1 VSPKD
6 KGVLDTPLSKLKDQ
20 MIRGFLSV
28 VVVVTTA
35 CQLTVEQEVVF
46 DLPPSVPVMD
56 IPSDNPTTAE
66 GISLGRMLFYDP
78 ILSADSSQACA
89 DCHFQDL
96 AFTDALS
103 KSKGALGVEGSRS
116 AMSLANV
123 GLYYDGLFW
132 DGRVKSLE
140 EQSLHPITDPKEL
153 AGDWSEILPRF
164 RQNQTYLQRFEA
176 AFGLKEAEAI
186 QPHHIARSL
195 AQFERSL
202 LSFDSKFD
210 RVQRGEAEFTLSEL
224 RGWSIF
230 FDANPDLPMAE
241 CNHCHID
248 PLFSN
253 LKYENNGLQHL
264 DENGHYPDNGREV
277 VSGRASDRGK
287 FRVPTL
293 RNITLTAPYMHN
305 GSLATLEEVLDHYN
319 SGGHYGL
326 TVSPNVRPLSLSA
339 EDKADLLAFL
349 NTLTDST
356 FINNEA
362 FSNPF
367 LDETMEKY
375 PVN

>member
-1 VSPKD
+1 
-6 KGVLDTPLSKLKDQ
+6 
-20 MIRGFLSV
+20 MII
-28 VVVVTTA
+28 TA
-35 CQLTVEQEVVF
+35 CQLPIEQEVVF
-46 DLPPSVPVMD
+46 DLPSSVPVMD
-56 IPSDNPTTAE
+56 IPPDNPTTVA
-66 GISLGRMLFYDP
+66 GIALGRMLFYDP
-78 ILSADSSQACA
+78 VLSVDSSQACA

-96 AFTDALS
+96 AFTDALG

-132 DGRVKSLE
+132 DGRAKSLE
-140 EQSLHPITDPKEL
+140 EQSLHPITDPEEL

-164 RQNQTYLQRFEA
+164 RENKAYLQKFEA
-176 AFGLKEAEAI
+176 AFGLKEAVVI
-186 QPHHIARSL
+186 QPRHVAMAL

-230 FDANPDLPMAE
+230 FDANPDLSMAE

-253 LKYENNGLQHL
+253 LKFENNGLQQL
-264 DENGHYPDNGREV
+264 DKNGHYPDNGREGI
-277 VSGRASDRGK
+277 SGRSGDRGK

-293 RNITLTAPYMHN
+293 RNIALTAPYMHN
-305 GSLATLEEVLDHYN
+305 GSLATLEEVLEHYD

-326 TVSPNVRPLSLSA
+326 TVSPNVRPLSLTA

-367 LDETMEKY
+367 LDATMAKY
-375 PVN
+375 PIN